1 MQGISQVRKVLP
13 LIILIA
19 IALIASVV
27 CLFFAARQTAS
38 QDLKPAQQL
47 EGR

>member
-38 QDLKPAQQL
+38 QDVKPVQQV